1 MFLNLIPSS
10 YIHEPAHDNFPLP
23 PDFSIDSPTERSV
36 FAAPSQMENTQ
47 LLEIWAQLLRKLAE
61 LIPQDEFSKWFKPLQ
76 VKPLKDRVLLVLIP
90 NMMIYQ
96 KIHDSFLEVIERLKM
111 ELQIEDLLI
120 QFELESY
127 YLNNI
132 THFDAQK
139 ALNEEDLMMG
149 LEGSNLTEN
158 PETSGEVYAAQ
169 VFPDPGYL
177 SSQNTDA
184 PKLKSLNS
192 GSGQLNPNYTFE
204 NFVKGSSNQFAMTTC
219 QAVAKAPGQSYNP
232 LFIFG
237 STGLGKT
244 HLLHAVGN
252 YILGANPNAT
262 VTYVTSERFMNEM
275 VYCLR
280 HKKMWEFRQKFRQC
294 DAILIDDIQFISGKK
309 ATQEEFFHTFNT
321 LYAAKKQIVITSDLF
336 PQNIADIE
344 DRLRNRF
351 QWGLIAD
358 IQLPDI
364 EHRVAI
370 LRRKSNQMGVQIE
383 DEVLEYI
390 AKLKKR
396 DVRELEGALL
406 RLKAYSNFEGQK
418 IGLELAHRTFKDV
431 TGEVPKKIS
440 IDYIQKIVADHYRVR
455 VSDLK
460 SKRRQSAVALPRQV
474 AMYLVRK
481 IIGSSFPEIGERFG
495 GKDHTTVMHNV
506 KKIELVLTSD
516 LDLQTTVESLEKQI
530 EQMQ

>member
-1 MFLNLIPSS
+1 MISPSRLHGSSPDKFSLPLIPSS
-10 YIHEPAHDNFPLP
+10 
-23 PDFSIDSPTERSV
+23 DSAVDRSV
-36 FAAPSQMENTQ
+36 FAPPSQMENFHLLEVWNQ
-47 LLEIWAQLLRKLAE
+47 LLKKIAE
-61 LIPQDEFSKWFKPLQ
+61 LIPADEYSKWFKPLQ

-127 YLNNI
+127 YHNNLA
-132 THFDAQK
+132 HFDAQITV
-139 ALNEEDLMMG
+139 NEEEILG
-149 LEGSNLTEN
+149 LECQNLAEN
-158 PETSGEVYAAQ
+158 SETSGDVYAAQ
-169 VFPDPGYL
+169 VFPDPSE
-177 SSQNTDA
+177 SSSLDSHA

-192 GSGQLNPNYTFE
+192 GLSQLNPNYTFD

-219 QAVAKAPGQSYNP
+219 QAVARAPGQSYNP

-252 YILGANPNAT
+252 FILRDNPNAT

-364 EHRVAI
+364 EHRIAI
-370 LRRKSNQMGVQIE
+370 LKRKSIQMGVQIE
-383 DEVLEYI
+383 DDVLEYI

-406 RLKAYSNFEGQK
+406 RLKAYSSFEGQE

-431 TGEVPKKIS
+431 SGEVPKKMS
-440 IDYIQKIVADHYRVR
+440 VDYIQKIVAEHYRVR
-455 VSDLK
+455 VTDLK

-481 IIGSSFPEIGERFG
+481 VIGSSFPEIGERFG

-506 KKIELVLTSD
+506 KKIELALVND